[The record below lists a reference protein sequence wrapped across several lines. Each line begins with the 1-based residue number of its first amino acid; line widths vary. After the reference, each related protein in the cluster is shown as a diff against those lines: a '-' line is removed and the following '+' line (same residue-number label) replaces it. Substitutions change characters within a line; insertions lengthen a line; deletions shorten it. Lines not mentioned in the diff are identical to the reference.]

1 MEGNA
6 RALDKTV
13 SSPNDESGWNLSSS
27 GHQGNSCALL
37 DMGRVIQVLG
47 LQNRALKPRL
57 WDLKY

>member
-1 MEGNA
+1 MGNSIFVGMEGNA

-37 DMGRVIQVLG
+37 DMGRVIQV
-47 LQNRALKPRL
+47 
-57 WDLKY
+57 